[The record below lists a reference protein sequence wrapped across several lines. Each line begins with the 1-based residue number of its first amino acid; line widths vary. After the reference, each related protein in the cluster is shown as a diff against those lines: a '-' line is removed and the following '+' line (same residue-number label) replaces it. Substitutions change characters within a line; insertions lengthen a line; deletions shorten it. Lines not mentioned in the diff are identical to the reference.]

1 MILVHADTRIFMV
14 KEFTQRFEMV
24 YNKEKI
30 ER

>member
-1 MILVHADTRIFMV
+1 MILVHAKLRIFMA